1 MTRHFISII
10 RKSRLSL
17 AASALAVW
25 VVMVAAYSCTKTG
38 GTGMAQDSTYFGRLP
53 FVIKD
58 NSTFS
63 TYYSAL
69 QMTGW
74 LDTLSTA
81 GPYTIILPNN
91 DTYLAGYNSISPA
104 KGDLS
109 SFILSIN
116 KSSLSSYVSYD
127 LLRGKWALR
136 SLPLGDNQELPTV
149 TGSKLYVS
157 RYLSGG
163 DTVTTVNGQKVIS
176 FDNPAS
182 NGSINVI
189 SSAIPNP
196 MIYPSVLQIIQSD
209 TNFAFF
215 AAALQRTHL
224 DTLLL
229 NGKGPYTVL
238 VPSNSSFSWTL
249 FNGSQGYGLNPGMNL
264 FSVDSILK
272 ADPVRLSSLVKYHIL
287 TGRYFIND
295 FNRLQTTDSL
305 SLTTLNGETVK
316 YFAQTGGY
324 SYFPIGTVQPEFYGN
339 GNLSATDSYYQ
350 SAGVGYPSFCGTVSC
365 YLVNSTDRPAGN
377 GVVHM
382 LSNVLLP

>member
-1 MTRHFISII
+1 MTRHFISIV
-10 RKSRLSL
+10 RKARLSL
-17 AASALAVW
+17 AVSGLVAWTA
-25 VVMVAAYSCTKTG
+25 MVTVYSCTKTG
-38 GTGMAQDSTYFGRLP
+38 GTVIGRDSTYFGRLP

-63 TYYSAL
+63 NYYSAL

-74 LDTLSTA
+74 LDTLSTE
-81 GPYTIILPNN
+81 GPFTVLLPNN
-91 DTYLAGYNSISPA
+91 DTYLAGYNSTTPA
-104 KGDLS
+104 KGDLN
-109 SFILSIN
+109 SFISSIG
-116 KSSLSSYVSYD
+116 KYPLSSYVSYD
-127 LLRGKWALR
+127 ILRGKWPLR

-149 TGSKLYVS
+149 VGSKVYIT
-157 RYLSGG
+157 RYLSGT

-182 NGSINVI
+182 NGSIDVI
-189 SSAIPNP
+189 SSVIPNP
-196 MIYPSVLQIIQSD
+196 KIYPSVLQIIQSD

-238 VPSNSSFSWTL
+238 VPTNTAFSWQLANAAT
-249 FNGSQGYGLNPGMNL
+249 SYGVHPGINV
-264 FSVDSILK
+264 FSVDSILV
-272 ADPVRLSSLVKYHIL
+272 ADPVRLAALVKYHIL
-287 TGRYFIND
+287 TGRYFLND

-305 SLTTLNGETVK
+305 SLATLNGETVK

-324 SYFPIGTVQPEFYGN
+324 AYFPIGTVAPQFYGN
-339 GNLSATDSYYQ
+339 GNLQATYSYYQ
-350 SAGVGYPSFCGTVSC
+350 SAGIVYASFCGTVSC
-365 YLVNSTDRPAGN
+365 YAVNSSDRPADN

-382 LSNVLLP
+382 IGNVLLP